1 MRYLF
6 IDRILRLE
14 ANKQIIAIKNVAL
27 SDDVFLEHFVG
38 YPVMPGALLIESLAQ
53 AGTALLEVSTNFK
66 KKALPVMIDQAK
78 FRALVRPG
86 DQLKITATIVSL
98 DQASA
103 QMDGTI
109 HLAERLVANAKLTFA
124 LKEADEFYPA
134 KTRFW
139 VEAVYDF
146 WLKDEKLV
154 GVNEAKESRHV

>member
-66 KKALPVMIDQAK
+66 KKALPIMIDQAK

-109 HLAERLVANAKLTFA
+109 HVAERLVANAKLTFA
-124 LKEADEFYPA
+124 LKEADEFYPP

-146 WLKDEKLV
+146 WLKDAELI
-154 GVNEAKESRHV
+154 GVKESD

>member
-14 ANKQIIAIKNVAL
+14 ANKQISAIKNVAL

-38 YPVMPGALLIESLAQ
+38 YPVMPGALLIEALAQ
-53 AGTALLEVSTNFK
+53 AGTALLEVSTHFK

-86 DQLKITATIVSL
+86 DQLKIVATILSL
-98 DQASA
+98 DQTAA
-103 QMDGTI
+103 QMDGAI
-109 HLAERLVANAKLTFA
+109 YVAEKLVTTAKLTFA
-124 LKEADEFYPA
+124 LKEADEFYPP

-139 VEAVYDF
+139 VDAVYDF
-146 WLKDEKLV
+146 WLKDAELV
-154 GVNEAKESRHV
+154 GVEETQTHV